1 MFKTTFK
8 IIPLALAIAVASAC
22 GVKKTTTAI
31 NPSFSRAPTC
41 DEAVEVYASRGKVP
55 HDYHEVAWVQAEG
68 SSVYTTDG
76 KLRSEVVKAAA
87 KAGAN
92 GVIINP
98 AVEANATAKVLGEA
112 LGLNSSTTKVTALA
126 IYMPA
131 DAGRVTLK
139 CGPRS

>member
-1 MFKTTFK
+1 MFRSTLKVL
-8 IIPLALAIAVASAC
+8 PLVVALAAVSAC

-41 DEAVEVYASRGKVP
+41 DEAIEVYDSRSKVP
-55 HDYHEVAWVQAEG
+55 HDYYEVAWVSAEG
-68 SSVYTTDG
+68 SSVYTTDN
-76 KLRSEVVKAAA
+76 KIRAEVIKAAA

-92 GVIINP
+92 AIIVNP
-98 AVEANATAKVLGEA
+98 AQEANATSKVLGEA
-112 LGLNSSTTKVTALA
+112 LGLNTSETKITALA

-139 CGPRS
+139 CGPR

>member
-1 MFKTTFK
+1 MFKSTHK
-8 IIPLALAIAVASAC
+8 IFSLAIALAAVSAC

-41 DEAVEVYASRGKVP
+41 DEAIEVYDSRSKVP
-55 HDYHEVAWVQAEG
+55 HDYYEVAWVQAQG
-68 SSVYTTDG
+68 SSVYTTDN
-76 KLRSEVVKAAA
+76 KIRSEVITAAA

-92 GVIINP
+92 GIIVNP

-112 LGLNSSTTKVTALA
+112 LGMGSATTKISALA
-126 IYMPA
+126 IYIPA

-139 CGPRS
+139 CGPR

>member
-1 MFKTTFK
+1 MFRSTLR
-8 IIPLALAIAVASAC
+8 IASLAIAIAGASAC

-41 DEAVEVYASRGKVP
+41 DQAIEVYSSRSQVP
-55 HDYHEVAWVQAEG
+55 HDYYEVAWVQAEG
-68 SSVYTTDG
+68 SSVYTTDN
-76 KLRSEVVKAAA
+76 KIRSEVIKAAA

-92 GVIINP
+92 AIIVNP
-98 AVEANATAKVLGEA
+98 AVEANATSKVLGEA
-112 LGLNSSTTKVTALA
+112 LGMNSSKTNVSALA

-139 CGPRS
+139 CGPR

>member
-1 MFKTTFK
+1 MFRSSLR
-8 IIPLALAIAVASAC
+8 IASLAVAIAAASAC

-41 DEAVEVYASRGKVP
+41 DEAIEVYQSRADVP
-55 HDYHEVAWVQAEG
+55 HDYYEVAWVQAEG
-68 SSVYTTDG
+68 SSVYTTDN
-76 KLRSEVVKAAA
+76 KIRSEVIKAAA

-92 GVIINP
+92 AIIVNP

-112 LGLNSSTTKVTALA
+112 LGMGSATTKVSALA

-139 CGPRS
+139 CGPQ

>member
-1 MFKTTFK
+1 MFKTTLK
-8 IIPLALAIAVASAC
+8 VLPLVLAIAAASAC

-41 DEAVEVYASRGKVP
+41 DEAIEVYDSRSKVP
-55 HDYHEVAWVQAEG
+55 HDYYEVAWVEAEG
-68 SSVYTTDG
+68 SSVYTTDN
-76 KLRSEVVKAAA
+76 KIRSEVIKAAA

-92 GVIINP
+92 AIVVNP

-112 LGLNSSTTKVTALA
+112 LGMQAATTKISALA

-139 CGPRS
+139 CGPR